1 MAPVLPVIISV
12 AGVLIRTTKSQLPKL
27 LGRFKNARE
36 AYNYLKEKAEH
47 EHGHDG
53 YNGTISTSGGF
64 KMIREHPRY
73 GTKKFWK
80 FVDNTMEGTKW
91 DLWNCIEFKGA
102 TLKKAK
108 EEKGLKGKKNIKAFF
123 FWGLAAS

>member
-1 MAPVLPVIISV
+1 MGAFD
-12 AGVLIRTTKSQLPKL
+12 RTDFA

-36 AYNYLKEKAEH
+36 AYNKLVEEAEY
-47 EHGHDG
+47 EYGHDG

-64 KMIREHPRY
+64 KMITEHPRY

-80 FVDNTMEGTKW
+80 FVDDTMEVTKW
-91 DLWNCIEFKGA
+91 DLWNCIEIEGA
-102 TLKKAK
+102 VLKAIK
-108 EEKGLKGKKNIKAFF
+108 EKEGYKGKRNIRAFF